1 MSEGGLV
8 DRKPGRLWRLFSL
21 AAVLLALYL
30 ALPGMSAT
38 VAEPSAASWSLEAV
52 RPAPRQHMIAA
63 AGVLQYRLQW
73 LANTNTAW
81 VVSVGEDNRLTVFSP
96 AYSDARTLIEA
107 AAQVGRLELVDSGT
121 EFLPLGSYVQ
131 TGPQPL
137 PERKVYQV
145 VVDATHF
152 ETADAYLGSDG
163 KPVIGFKLTPAGDA
177 HLAEHTSQRGYYLC
191 LVLDGRV
198 VNCPILRTPLSE
210 RRGQMEL
217 TGRVTLS
224 EARLMAALL
233 RSGSLPT
240 GLRLVGD

>member
-1 MSEGGLV
+1 MIRRDLGQ
-8 DRKPGRLWRLFSL
+8 LWRIVSL

-30 ALPGMSAT
+30 ALPGMSAI
-38 VAEPSAASWSLEAV
+38 VAEPTATGWFLEAL
-52 RPAPRQHMIAA
+52 RPATRQEMIVA
-63 AGVLQYRLQW
+63 AGVVQYRLQW
-73 LANTNTAW
+73 LAASSNAW
-81 VVSVGEDNRLTVFSP
+81 VVSVREDNRLAVFSP
-96 AYSDARTLIEA
+96 AYSDAQALIEA
-107 AAQVGRLELVDSGT
+107 AAQVGRLELVDGGT

-131 TGPQPL
+131 TGPQPR

-152 ETADAYLGSDG
+152 EMADAYLGADG
-163 KPVIGFKLTPAGDA
+163 KPVIGFRLTPQGDA
-177 HLAEHTSQRGYYLC
+177 QLAEHTSQRGYYLC

-210 RRGQMEL
+210 RRGQLEL